1 MYFCENFEMIVKRD
15 GNQGIVFFDSVLCKS
30 KYLRIRL
37 SQYILLK
44 QGSFSIQ
51 NYELRIKNEGRNG
64 SGVG

>member
-1 MYFCENFEMIVKRD
+1 MYSTMALIDNVVTVYSTKTRIKTPFADK
-15 GNQGIVFFDSVLCKS
+15 
-30 KYLRIRL
+30 IRL
-37 SQYILLK
+37 SCNKSQCIPLK